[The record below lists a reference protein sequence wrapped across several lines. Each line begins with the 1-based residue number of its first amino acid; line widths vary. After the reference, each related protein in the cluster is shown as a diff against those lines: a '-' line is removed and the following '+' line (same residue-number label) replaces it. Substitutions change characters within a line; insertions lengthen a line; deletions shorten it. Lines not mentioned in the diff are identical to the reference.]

1 LTATNTLRLRV
12 ISDYVCPWCYIGLV
26 RVEQLRGEFP
36 LDVEWWPYELRPGT
50 PPEGILL
57 ERIAEGGG
65 YTSQYLA
72 YVEEAAAQAGIRM
85 KRRALLPNSRPSLE
99 AAEFAREAGR
109 FEALHR
115 ALFRAYFEEGEDIG
129 DEEVLAHLAGE
140 CDLDAGALVAA
151 LRERRY
157 EKLVDEK
164 VRWAYGQNLGG
175 VPAFIFCP
183 RGSREEDGFVVLGA
197 QEYDVFKDV
206 AQRILRRVRSETH
219 PDDGP

>member
-1 LTATNTLRLRV
+1 
-12 ISDYVCPWCYIGLV
+12 V
-26 RVEQLRGEFP
+26 RVEQLREEFP

-50 PPEGILL
+50 PPEGIPL
-57 ERIAEGGG
+57 ERVAGQGG
-65 YTSQYLA
+65 YTSQYLT
-72 YVEEAAAQAGIRM
+72 YVEEAAARAGIRM
-85 KRRALLPNSRPSLE
+85 KQRILLPSSRPSLE

-109 FEALHR
+109 FEPLHR

-129 DEEVLAHLAGE
+129 DEKVLARLASE
-140 CDLDAGALVAA
+140 CGLDAGALVAA

-164 VRWAYGQNLGG
+164 VRWAYEQNLGG

-183 RGSREEDGFVVLGA
+183 SDFRAEDGFVVVGA

-206 AQRILRRVRSETH
+206 TERILHRQHSGAD
-219 PDDGP
+219 PDAGP

>member
-1 LTATNTLRLRV
+1 M
-12 ISDYVCPWCYIGLV
+12 
-26 RVEQLRGEFP
+26 RVEQLREEFP

-50 PPEGILL
+50 PPEGIPL
-57 ERIAEGGG
+57 ERIVGGGG

-109 FEALHR
+109 FEPLHR

-129 DEEVLAHLAGE
+129 DEKVLARLAGE
-140 CDLDAGALVAA
+140 CGLDAGALVAA

-164 VRWAYGQNLGG
+164 VRWAYEQNLGG

-183 RGSREEDGFVVLGA
+183 AAPGKRTASSCWGPRSTTSSRTSRSA
-197 QEYDVFKDV
+197 SC
-206 AQRILRRVRSETH
+206 AATAPRRTRMPA
-219 PDDGP
+219 PDP

>member
-1 LTATNTLRLRV
+1 
-12 ISDYVCPWCYIGLV
+12 V
-26 RVEQLRGEFP
+26 RVEQLRDEFP

-50 PPEGILL
+50 PPEGIPL
-57 ERIAEGGG
+57 ERIAGRGG

-72 YVEEAAAQAGIRM
+72 YVEEEAARAGIRM
-85 KRRALLPNSRPSLE
+85 KGRTVLSNSRPSLE

-129 DEEVLAHLAGE
+129 DEKVLARLASE
-140 CDLDAGALVAA
+140 CGLDAGALVAA
-151 LRERRY
+151 LQEHRY
-157 EKLVDEK
+157 ERLVDEK

-183 RGSREEDGFVVLGA
+183 GGSSREDGFVVVGA

-206 AQRILRRVRSETH
+206 TERILRRHSETH
-219 PDDGP
+219 PDASA